1 MSRLDILAPDI
12 ASPAGTRMSRLVLAT
27 RGSKLALR
35 QAEIVASLITSAH
48 PGVTIDVRVVKTTGD
63 KDSRPFAQIGGK
75 GLFTSEVEREVAE
88 GRADLAVHSAKD
100 LTAAVAPGCVIAAVP
115 VRERVEDVIV
125 GGTGSAQER
134 LSNIAPGARIGTSS
148 IRRRA
153 LLAETRPDVDAV
165 EFRGNLD
172 TRLRKIA
179 GGVVDGALL
188 AAAGIARLG
197 MWEAADPAPLEPT
210 WWVPPPGQ
218 GALAIE
224 TREDRTEVIELLSVL
239 DDPEARATLEA
250 ERAFSERLEGDCS
263 VPLGCFAQVAGERLV
278 VTGYLGHPSG
288 TNSIRDRIS
297 GGLSHARDI
306 GVELAE
312 AIIAGGGDD
321 ILEELEGSDT
331 RAPGSGP

>member
-1 MSRLDILAPDI
+1 MTGPV
-12 ASPAGTRMSRLVLAT
+12 LVLAT

-35 QAEIVASLITSAH
+35 QAAITSELITAAYPEVSIEIH
-48 PGVTIDVRVVKTTGD
+48 TVKTTGD
-63 KDSRPFAQIGGK
+63 RDRRPFIEIGGK

-88 GRADLAVHSAKD
+88 GRAHLAVHSAKD
-100 LTAAVAPGCVIAAVP
+100 LTAAIGPGCTIAAVP
-115 VRERVEDVIV
+115 PRERVEDVFV
-125 GGTGSAQER
+125 GGSGAAMDR
-134 LSNIAPGARIGTSS
+134 LASLPAGARVGTSS

-153 LLAETRPDVDAV
+153 LLAEARGDLDCV

-179 GGVVDGALL
+179 EGEVDAALL

-197 MWEAADPAPLEPT
+197 MWDEADPAPLDPT

-224 TREDRTEVIELLSVL
+224 AREDDTEVLEILAVL
-239 DDPEARATLEA
+239 DDPEARATLGV
-250 ERAFSERLEGDCS
+250 ERAFSQRLEGGCS
-263 VPLGCFAQVAGERLV
+263 VPLGCFAQLDGDRLV

-288 TNSIRDRIS
+288 THAIRDRIS
-297 GGLSHARDI
+297 GGLGDARAI

-321 ILEELEGSDT
+321 ILEELGGE
-331 RAPGSGP
+331 P